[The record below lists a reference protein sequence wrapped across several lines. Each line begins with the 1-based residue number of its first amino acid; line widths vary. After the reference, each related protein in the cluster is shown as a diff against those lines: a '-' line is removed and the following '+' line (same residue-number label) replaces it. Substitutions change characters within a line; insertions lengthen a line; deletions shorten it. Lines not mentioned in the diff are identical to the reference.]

1 MNKNEMITALTA
13 KANELMDSIKAM
25 ENNPKLS
32 ECTVRTQRYQRT
44 HEVHNLLIIRT
55 LLEGKELTG
64 DLEKWL
70 VSAATLTATRRGPSI
85 IFHDGDDLFT
95 IQEAN
100 PNKSYADLKKIMAD
114 QGFHLEGHTV
124 KAN

>member
-1 MNKNEMITALTA
+1 MNKNQMVDALTA
-13 KANELMDSIKAM
+13 KVGELLDSIKAM

-64 DLEKWL
+64 DLVKWL
-70 VSAATLTATRRGPSI
+70 ESAATLTATRKGPAI
-85 IFHDGDDLFT
+85 VFHDGDDILK
-95 IQEAN
+95 IADAN
-100 PNKSYADLKKIMAD
+100 PNKTYKDLKKLMAD
-114 QGFHLEGHTV
+114 QGFHLEGSTV
-124 KAN
+124 RK